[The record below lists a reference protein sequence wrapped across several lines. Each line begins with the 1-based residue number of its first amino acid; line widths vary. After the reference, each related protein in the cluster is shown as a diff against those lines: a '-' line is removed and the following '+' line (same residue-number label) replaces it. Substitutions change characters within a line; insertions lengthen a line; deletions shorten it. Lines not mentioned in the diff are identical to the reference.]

1 VVPSAVVLSSSH
13 ITRSSGDGTE
23 PSRHSDPVPGFA
35 RLRLWGAEDFDF
47 KAHIQ
52 LFMSRDGAVQ
62 DFRISECAVTNR
74 DDAALERRLLSPDK
88 QYCNVEQAPF

>member
-1 VVPSAVVLSSSH
+1 LIVDVCISKH
-13 ITRSSGDGTE
+13 
-23 PSRHSDPVPGFA
+23 
-35 RLRLWGAEDFDF
+35 RLNGVNGNQFTPFPDFDF

-52 LFMSRDGAVQ
+52 LFMSREGAVQ